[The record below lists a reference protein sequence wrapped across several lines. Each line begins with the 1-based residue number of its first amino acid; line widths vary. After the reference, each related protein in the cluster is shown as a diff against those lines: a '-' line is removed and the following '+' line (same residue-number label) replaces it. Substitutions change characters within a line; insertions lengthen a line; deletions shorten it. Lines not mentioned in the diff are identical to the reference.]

1 MILLGASFAG
11 AAATAEATAVGATAA
26 EAATWRWP
34 VRGEVVE
41 RFAVSPANPYARG
54 QHRGIDIAAPRGAAV
69 RAACA
74 GRVRFAGN
82 AGSFG
87 RAVTISCGE
96 YAVSYGHLAQIAVE
110 PGETVRAGHQIGA
123 VGTTGHGSSTGPHLH
138 LGVRRTTDPDGY
150 VDPLTLLPSSEPRS
164 GPPPLPPP
172 RPIAPRATP
181 PRPIPATPSPAAVL
195 GPIPATPSP
204 AAVPGLPKAVLAGLA
219 LLAAGIPGLA
229 IVTAGTARR
238 RRQATRN
245 RNVAIHNRLR

>member
-1 MILLGASFAG
+1 MILLGAFFAG
-11 AAATAEATAVGATAA
+11 AGATAEANPAEAATAKETTA

-41 RFAVSPANPYARG
+41 RFDLSAANPYARG

-74 GRVRFAGN
+74 GRVRFAGG

-110 PGETVRAGHQIGA
+110 PGETVRAGHRIGA
-123 VGTTGHGSSTGPHLH
+123 IGTTGRGSSTGPHLH

-150 VDPLTLLPSSEPRS
+150 VDPLTLLPSSEPMS
-164 GPPPLPPP
+164 GPPPFPPP

-181 PRPIPATPSPAAVL
+181 PRPS
-195 GPIPATPSP
+195 PATPSP

-238 RRQATRN
+238 RRREARTEH
-245 RNVAIHNRLR
+245 VAIHNPLR

>member
-1 MILLGASFAG
+1 VILLGASFAG

-110 PGETVRAGHQIGA
+110 PGETVRAGHRIGA
-123 VGTTGHGSSTGPHLH
+123 VGTTGRGSSTGPHLH
-138 LGVRRTTDPDGY
+138 LGVRRTTDRNGY
-150 VDPLTLLPSSEPRS
+150 IDPLLLLPTGEPRS
-164 GPPPLPPP
+164 GPPPLPPT

-181 PRPIPATPSPAAVL
+181 PRPS
-195 GPIPATPSP
+195 PATPSP

-245 RNVAIHNRLR
+245 RNVAIHNPLR